1 MVLRDDP
8 GSGLAKWP
16 AGKAGRSDAE
26 RQGRGLRRQACISRG
41 SRGKRL
47 RTRSRGRGQAR
58 LRSRNTSDAIRE
70 IELVTSEFSDRL
82 IQLPSGTRATEA
94 DGALAHRMRLERPLG
109 VLPRGVRPARRLLAA
124 PAWSNLGI

>member
-58 LRSRNTSDAIRE
+58 LRSRKTSDAIRE
-70 IELVTSEFSDRL
+70 IELVTSDLSDRL
-82 IQLPSGTRATEA
+82 IQLPSGYQNDRCRRCV
-94 DGALAHRMRLERPLG
+94 GAPHEKENGRWECCHEE
-109 VLPRGVRPARRLLAA
+109 V
-124 PAWSNLGI
+124 